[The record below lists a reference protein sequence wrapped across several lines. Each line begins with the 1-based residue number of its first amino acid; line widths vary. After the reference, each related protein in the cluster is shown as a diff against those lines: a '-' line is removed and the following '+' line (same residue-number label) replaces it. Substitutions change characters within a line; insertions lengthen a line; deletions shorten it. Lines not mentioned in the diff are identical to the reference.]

1 MITAIYH
8 IMVSIVN
15 KLFGSFSSNIW
26 KKYNSF
32 VEQVNKYED
41 TIANLSDENLKEKTN
56 YFKNQITNNT
66 SIEKIIPEAFAVVR
80 EASKRTV
87 NMRHFDVQLIGGK
100 VLHEG
105 KIAEMK
111 TGEGKTLVATLAA
124 YVNAID
130 KKSVHIVTVNDY
142 LAKRDSEWMGKIYEF
157 LGLSVGCI
165 TSETNH
171 DRRPLEYEADVVYAT
186 NNEIGFDYL
195 RDNLKNDYET
205 LCFKK
210 DAFAI
215 VDEVDSILIDEARTP
230 LVISAEA
237 QSNIDLYPKINKIIK
252 FLKEDDFEINEE
264 SKSILLSSKG
274 MEVTETLLKN
284 EKLILSGTLQ
294 DLQNITLNHNIIQA
308 LRAHKIFAKDKDYI
322 LKDKQIVIID
332 ELTGRPME
340 GRRYGDGLHQA
351 IEAKEGLQIQK
362 ENQTI
367 ASITYQ
373 NFFRSYKKL
382 SGMTGTAV
390 TEAKEFEG
398 IYNLEVVDIP
408 PNLKLSRID
417 KNDQIYMTKKEKY
430 NAVIELVKNRNKI
443 KQPILIGTTSVENS
457 EIISNL
463 LSEEKISHN
472 VLNAKNHKMEAEII
486 LQSGIP
492 GSVTISTNMAGR
504 GTDIKLGNGDDKLRD
519 EAIKSGGL
527 LVIGTERH
535 ESRRIDNQLR
545 GRSGRQ
551 GDIGESLFFLS
562 LEDDLMRIFG
572 SKTLENVLGKLGLKD
587 GEVITHSM
595 ITKSLERAQQ
605 KVESH
610 NYDLRKQILKF
621 DDILND
627 QRQIIYQNRK
637 DILKTDD
644 QSNIIKEMIDDY
656 VDEIILNSIPPKKYS
671 SEWDANILLEK
682 TKEVFDLNLP
692 IQDWFEEE
700 GVDEEEI
707 KKRLHDQIT
716 QKYNEKKYKYS
727 YELLKFAEK
736 RVMLFQIDKDW
747 RDHLAAMDTLRGNV
761 NLRAMGGKDPFY
773 EYKRESFD
781 YFDEMLSNQN
791 EKVLKTLFNI
801 QLVSNENNNSKKN
814 SENTRRIVSKKVG
827 RNEPCPCGSGKK
839 YKQCHGA

>member
-130 KKSVHIVTVNDY
+130 NKSVHIVTVNDY